1 MYSKRCAPYGVPYG
15 VIQKSLQVIVM
26 VIIIAV
32 ETKSGG
38 KGEATVYYLCSRVV
52 RIRSTAWIEV
62 YEKFMVTP

>member
-1 MYSKRCAPYGVPYG
+1 
-15 VIQKSLQVIVM
+15 M

-38 KGEATVYYLCSRVV
+38 KGEATVCYLCSRVV
-52 RIRSTAWIEV
+52 RIRSTAWIEA